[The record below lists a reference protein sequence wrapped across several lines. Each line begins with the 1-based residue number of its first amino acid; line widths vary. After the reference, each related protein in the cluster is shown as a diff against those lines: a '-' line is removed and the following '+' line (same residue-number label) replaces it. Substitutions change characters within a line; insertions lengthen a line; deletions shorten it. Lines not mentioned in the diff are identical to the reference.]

1 MNAWVKYAKSFQMG
15 FQNSLEY
22 RLDFMLSLV
31 SAVFPVVIQY
41 FLWTAIYESSAEGVV
56 YGYTYNQMITYTI
69 LAAVVTKLIG
79 TGFEYD
85 VLDDIKNG
93 GLNKFIVKPIGY
105 FFYRAACFFGSKLMF
120 FLISGALIAVALTVL
135 RFNIGLAIGVSNV
148 LLFMLAIVFALAL
161 NFLIFFCIGT
171 VSFWLTDVYHLFE
184 AARIVVIVVSGGIFP
199 TDILGPAVGRAL
211 DWLPFVYTINFP
223 VDVMNGK
230 LGFEGIVQGIALQLV
245 WILILTV
252 IANLLWRRGMKS
264 YSAVGG

>member
-1 MNAWVKYAKSFQMG
+1 MNAWAKYAKSFQMG

-41 FLWTAIYESSAEGVV
+41 FLWTAIYESSQEGVV
-56 YGYTYNQMITYTI
+56 YGYTYSQMITYTI

-120 FLISGALIAVALTVL
+120 FLISGLLIAVALATLQFYVGL
-135 RFNIGLAIGVSNV
+135 LIRPSNIALFALAV
-148 LLFMLAIVFALAL
+148 VFALAL

-184 AARIVVIVVSGGIFP
+184 AARIVIIVVSGGIFP
-199 TDILGPAVGRAL
+199 TDILGPVVGRVL
-211 DWLPFVYTINFP
+211 DWLPFAYTINFP
-223 VDVMNGK
+223 VDVMNGR
-230 LGFEGIVQGIALQLV
+230 LGFAGIMEGLALQLV
-245 WILILTV
+245 WIAVLTV